1 MNNRFAKIFPLSVA
15 MVLAFSCERELDDL
29 QPAEYPSNP
38 NVFIDGFS
46 GGLEYAAFGGSVPT
60 AFDVDNEVTYLNTS
74 ETSMRFEVPDAG
86 DPRGAYAGGA
96 FFTTVGRDLTEYD
109 ALTFWAKASK
119 AANIDVVGF
128 GNDLGEA
135 RHQASVSGLAITTN
149 WQKYIIPL
157 PDPSRLTA
165 EKGLFYYSEGPED
178 GRGYTFWVDELK
190 FEKLG
195 TLAHPKHSMLNGEDQ
210 VETSF
215 VGVSKRIEGL
225 SSTFNLPTG
234 VNRTVGVTPAYFEF
248 ASSDESIAVVD
259 GSGVVTVVGGPG
271 TAEITATVGGVAAEG
286 SLTIESVGDFV
297 NAPTPVIPQDN
308 VISLFSEAYMNE
320 PVDYYN
326 GFWEPFQTTLSADF
340 EVNGDRVLNYT
351 DFNFVGIQFTSPTID
366 ATAMTHLHIDIYLPN
381 PLAGTARMQLEVV
394 DFGSGGT
401 GVFATDIPASQAQ
414 QWISLDVPLSN
425 FAGLGSRAELAQV
438 IFVDVNGNIPGF
450 YADNIFFYDDSTPP
464 TMPATAA
471 PTPTHPSDDVL
482 SIFSEAYPSLEGTDF
497 FPNWGQAT
505 VVSEVA
511 IDGNN
516 TLKYTGLNYQ
526 GIQLA
531 EAQDVSDM
539 AFLHIDYWT
548 DNSAQLNVFLISPGP
563 VETPVSLTVPTSGWG
578 SVDIP
583 LSDFSP
589 VALDNLIQLKFDGNG
604 DIFLDNI
611 YFRK

>member
-1 MNNRFAKIFPLSVA
+1 

-165 EKGLFYYSEGPED
+165 EKGLFFYSEGPED
-178 GRGYTFWVDELK
+178 DRGYTFWVDELK

-195 TLAHPKHSMLNGEDQ
+195 TLAHPKHSILNGEDQ

-297 NAPTPVIPQDN
+297 NAPTPVIPQAN

-326 GFWEPFQTTLSADF
+326 GYWEPFQTTLSADF

-366 ATAMTHLHIDIYLPN
+366 ATAMTHLHVDIYLPN

-471 PTPTHPSDDVL
+471 PTPTHPSADVL
-482 SIFSEAYPSLEGTDF
+482 SIFSDAYTAVEGTDF
-497 FPNWGQAT
+497 FPDWGQAT

-511 IDGNN
+511 IEGNN

-563 VETPVSLTVPTSGWG
+563 VETPVSLAVPTSGWG

>member
-1 MNNRFAKIFPLSVA
+1 

-234 VNRTVGVTPAYFEF
+234 STV
-248 ASSDESIAVVD
+248 
-259 GSGVVTVVGGPG
+259 
-271 TAEITATVGGVAAEG
+271 
-286 SLTIESVGDFV
+286 
-297 NAPTPVIPQDN
+297 
-308 VISLFSEAYMNE
+308 
-320 PVDYYN
+320 
-326 GFWEPFQTTLSADF
+326 
-340 EVNGDRVLNYT
+340 R
-351 DFNFVGIQFTSPTID
+351 
-366 ATAMTHLHIDIYLPN
+366 
-381 PLAGTARMQLEVV
+381 
-394 DFGSGGT
+394 
-401 GVFATDIPASQAQ
+401 
-414 QWISLDVPLSN
+414 
-425 FAGLGSRAELAQV
+425 
-438 IFVDVNGNIPGF
+438 
-450 YADNIFFYDDSTPP
+450 
-464 TMPATAA
+464 
-471 PTPTHPSDDVL
+471 
-482 SIFSEAYPSLEGTDF
+482 
-497 FPNWGQAT
+497 
-505 VVSEVA
+505 
-511 IDGNN
+511 
-516 TLKYTGLNYQ
+516 
-526 GIQLA
+526 
-531 EAQDVSDM
+531 
-539 AFLHIDYWT
+539 
-548 DNSAQLNVFLISPGP
+548 
-563 VETPVSLTVPTSGWG
+563 
-578 SVDIP
+578 
-583 LSDFSP
+583 
-589 VALDNLIQLKFDGNG
+589 
-604 DIFLDNI
+604 
-611 YFRK
+611 